1 MPTIPAKQIEHNRS
15 KPGGR
20 SEEVLCLGAK
30 CDGEYRGKLTTA
42 EASRRG
48 GKNAL

>member
-15 KPGGR
+15 KPAGCSAG
-20 SEEVLCLGAK
+20 VPHLCAK